1 MYLEFFE
8 SKGHLKMDSFSLVPK
23 NDNSLLLINAGMA
36 PLKPYFTGEEV
47 PPRNRVTTCQKCV
60 RTGDIENVGKT
71 ARHLTFFEMLGNFSF
86 GDYFKEEALSWSW
99 EFLTDVLKLDKERI
113 YPTIFEDDDEAF
125 DIWHKKIGLPSDR
138 IKRIGRD
145 ENGKSDNFWEHGA
158 GPCGP
163 CSEMYYD
170 RGEKYGCGKPDC
182 GVGCE
187 DCDRFMEVWN
197 DVFTQFEG
205 DGKGGYTELKQ
216 KNIDTGMGLERLALV
231 MQDVDSVFDIDT
243 MRAIRDKVCEL
254 SKKTYETDAKNDV
267 SIRLITDHIRSSTFL
282 VSDGVLPSNEGRGYV
297 LRRLIRRAA
306 RHGRLLSIDGAFLAK
321 LAETVI
327 SECEDGY
334 PELSKNRDFIT
345 RVLSEEEQKFNAT
358 IDQGLEILSGLCEK
372 LTAEKKKVLSGA
384 DTFRLYDTFGFPVD
398 LTEEILEEKG
408 LSYDREGFL
417 ACMEEQRTR
426 ARAARKVSNYMG
438 KDSTVYEKLDKALS
452 STFTG
457 YDRTEDEGIVTAL
470 TNEEDVVTELKKG
483 DKGCIVTDITP
494 FYGTMGGQCGDT
506 GVIDG
511 PDGRFNVYDT
521 IHLSGGKI
529 GHIGE
534 VEEGRI
540 GKDDRV
546 KLLVD
551 QGRRRLIAEN
561 HSATHL
567 LQAALRKV
575 LGDHVTQAGSD
586 VNDDRLRFDFTH
598 FSAMSSEELQ
608 KVEDIVNEKIEEGLS
623 VNTEVMSLSEAKK
636 TGAMALFGE
645 KYGESVR
652 VVSMGDF
659 STELCGG
666 THVKDTKDIRAFSII
681 SESGVA
687 NGVRRI
693 EAITGRA
700 VFDHFREMENEA
712 RKAAGLLKT
721 SPEGLSDRIEKLL
734 KEEKELKAR
743 ISRLEADA
751 AKAASDSAETKE
763 EEYNG
768 IKVIFQ
774 KTSGL
779 DMNALRGIG
788 DDLKAKALSNDKAA
802 AAVFV
807 LFGEA
812 EGKAFL
818 VSMATEGAV
827 KKGFSAGNLI
837 KASAPLIGGGGGG
850 RPEMAQAGGKNPAGY
865 EDAINKAKEYL
876 ASLCE
881 GR

>member
-1 MYLEFFE
+1 
-8 SKGHLKMDSFSLVPK
+8 
-23 NDNSLLLINAGMA
+23 
-36 PLKPYFTGEEV
+36 
-47 PPRNRVTTCQKCV
+47 
-60 RTGDIENVGKT
+60 
-71 ARHLTFFEMLGNFSF
+71 
-86 GDYFKEEALSWSW
+86 
-99 EFLTDVLKLDKERI
+99 
-113 YPTIFEDDDEAF
+113 
-125 DIWHKKIGLPSDR
+125 
-138 IKRIGRD
+138 
-145 ENGKSDNFWEHGA
+145 
-158 GPCGP
+158 
-163 CSEMYYD
+163 
-170 RGEKYGCGKPDC
+170 
-182 GVGCE
+182 
-187 DCDRFMEVWN
+187 
-197 DVFTQFEG
+197 
-205 DGKGGYTELKQ
+205 
-216 KNIDTGMGLERLALV
+216 
-231 MQDVDSVFDIDT
+231 
-243 MRAIRDKVCEL
+243 
-254 SKKTYETDAKNDV
+254 
-267 SIRLITDHIRSSTFL
+267 
-282 VSDGVLPSNEGRGYV
+282 
-297 LRRLIRRAA
+297 
-306 RHGRLLSIDGAFLAK
+306 
-321 LAETVI
+321 
-327 SECEDGY
+327 
-334 PELSKNRDFIT
+334 T

-358 IDQGLEILSGLCEK
+358 IDQGLSILSGLCEK
-372 LTAEKKKVLSGA
+372 LSNEKNKVLSGE

-398 LTEEILEEKG
+398 LTEEILMEKG
-408 LSYDREGFL
+408 FSYDREGFL

-438 KDSTVYEKLDKALS
+438 KDSTVYEKLDKALKS
-452 STFTG
+452 SFTG
-457 YDRTEDEGIVTAL
+457 YDKTDDEGVVSAL
-470 TNEEDVVTELKKG
+470 TNEEEVVDELKEG
-483 DKGCIVTDITP
+483 DKGCIVTDSTP

-506 GVIDG
+506 GVIEG

-540 GKDDRV
+540 KKDDRV

-551 QGRRRLIAEN
+551 SGRRKLIAKN

-598 FSAMSSEELQ
+598 FSAMSSEELK

-623 VNTEVMSLSEAKK
+623 VKTEVMTLSEAKK

-693 EAITGRA
+693 EAITGSL
-700 VFDHFREMENEA
+700 VFDHFREMEKES
-712 RKAAGLLKT
+712 RKAADLLKT
-721 SPEGLSDRIEKLL
+721 SPEGLSERIEKLL
-734 KEEKELKAR
+734 KEEKELKLKIAK
-743 ISRLEADA
+743 LEADA
-751 AKAASDSAETKE
+751 AKAASDSAETEE

-768 IKVIFQ
+768 IKAIFQ
-774 KTSGL
+774 KTNGL

-827 KKGFSAGNLI
+827 KRGFSAGNLI
-837 KASAPLIGGGGGG
+837 KASAPMIGGGGGG

-865 EDAINKAKEYL
+865 EDAMKKAKEYL
-876 ASLCE
+876 ASL
-881 GR
+881 

>member
-8 SKGHLKMDSFSLVPK
+8 SKGHLKMDSFPLVPK

-99 EFLTDVLKLDKERI
+99 EFLTEVLKLDKDRI

-125 DIWHKKIGLPSDR
+125 DIWHKKIGLPKDR

-170 RGEKYGCGKPDC
+170 RGEKFGCGRPDC

-187 DCDRFMEVWN
+187 NCDRFMEIWN

-231 MQDVDSVFDIDT
+231 MQEVDSVFDIDT

-254 SKKTYETDAKNDV
+254 SGKTYETNDKDDV

-306 RHGRLLSIDGAFLAK
+306 RHGRLLSIDGAFLAELSK
-321 LAETVI
+321 TVI

-334 PELSKNRDFIT
+334 PELAKNRDFIT

-358 IDQGLEILSGLCEK
+358 IDQGLSILSGLCEK
-372 LTAEKKKVLSGA
+372 LSNEKNKVLSGE

-398 LTEEILEEKG
+398 LTEEILMEKG
-408 LSYDREGFL
+408 FSYDREGFL

-438 KDSTVYEKLDKALS
+438 KDSTVYEKLDKALKS
-452 STFTG
+452 SFTG
-457 YDRTEDEGIVTAL
+457 YDKTDDEGVVSAL
-470 TNEEDVVTELKKG
+470 TNEEEVVDELKEG
-483 DKGCIVTDITP
+483 DKGCIVTDSTP

-506 GVIDG
+506 GVIEG

-540 GKDDRV
+540 KKDDRV

-551 QGRRRLIAEN
+551 SGRRKLIAKN

-598 FSAMSSEELQ
+598 FSAMSSEELK

-623 VNTEVMSLSEAKK
+623 VKTEVMTLSEAKK

-666 THVKDTKDIRAFSII
+666 THVKDTKDIRAFLII

-693 EAITGRA
+693 EAITGSL
-700 VFDHFREMENEA
+700 VFDHFREMEKES
-712 RKAAGLLKT
+712 RKAADLLKT
-721 SPEGLSDRIEKLL
+721 SPEGLSERIEKLL
-734 KEEKELKAR
+734 KEEKELKLKIAK
-743 ISRLEADA
+743 LEADA
-751 AKAASDSAETKE
+751 AKAASDSAETEE

-768 IKVIFQ
+768 IKAIFQ
-774 KTSGL
+774 KTNGL

-827 KKGFSAGNLI
+827 KRGFSAGNLI
-837 KASAPLIGGGGGG
+837 KASAPMIGGGGGG

-865 EDAINKAKEYL
+865 EDAMKKAKEYL
-876 ASLCE
+876 ASL
-881 GR
+881 